1 MAMKINPGAYNV
13 GKPKS
18 LRINGGELHNKA
30 MSAGKSE
37 ENTDKIIISAEGA
50 QRAETDL
57 LVRAAAS
64 HIERPADP
72 ERLES
77 LRQAVAAGNYRVSTE
92 DLVDALMKRW
102 IGA

>member
-50 QRAETDL
+50 QGPRPTSWCVL
-57 LVRAAAS
+57 
-64 HIERPADP
+64 RPAILSAP
-72 ERLES
+72 PTPSAWKACVRPWQ
-77 LRQAVAAGNYRVSTE
+77 RGTTE
-92 DLVDALMKRW
+92 CLPRIW
-102 IGA
+102 